1 MAFYPKNYR
10 EGGGGGGER
19 REETMN
25 VIKLGTNVSSITQI
39 DR

>member
-10 EGGGGGGER
+10 EGGER